1 MKDEEMMAVVEDGIK
16 QVSDKVNENYQVIIN
31 GGEVSTPVLDDVFEN
46 MKEAGTVAVVATDI
60 FTLPL
65 VEIEKAMDDS
75 ENETYSFM
83 NEGQKKKVKKL
94 MQAVVSECQTVY
106 TSTVPNFDELKE
118 NIRKLANGKHEAKEE
133 QS

>member
-1 MKDEEMMAVVEDGIK
+1 MESYSRKYEYMGYTIKHSSFHQKWEVVQKSHHG
-16 QVSDKVNENYQVIIN
+16 
-31 GGEVSTPVLDDVFEN
+31 
-46 MKEAGTVAVVATDI
+46 EAGTVAVVATDI

-83 NEGQKKKVKKL
+83 DEGQKKEVKKL

>member
-16 QVSDKVNENYQVIIN
+16 QVSDKVNEKYQVIIN

-60 FTLPL
+60 FALPL
-65 VEIEKAMDDS
+65 IEIENAMNDS
-75 ENETYSFM
+75 ENKTYSFM
-83 NEGQKKKVKKL
+83 DEDQKNEVKKL
-94 MQAVVSECQTVY
+94 MQAVVSECQSVY

-118 NIRKLANGKHEAKEE
+118 KIRKLANGKHEAKEE

>member
-1 MKDEEMMAVVEDGIK
+1 
-16 QVSDKVNENYQVIIN
+16 
-31 GGEVSTPVLDDVFEN
+31 

-60 FTLPL
+60 FALPL
-65 VEIEKAMDDS
+65 VAIEEALDDS
-75 ENETYSFM
+75 ENKTYSFM
-83 NEGQKKKVKKL
+83 SDDQKNNVKKL
-94 MQAVVSECQTVY
+94 MQAVVSECQSVY

>member
-16 QVSDKVNENYQVIIN
+16 QVSDKVNEKYQVIIN

-60 FTLPL
+60 FALPL
-65 VEIEKAMDDS
+65 VAIEKALDD
-75 ENETYSFM
+75 EKDKTYSFL
-83 NEGQKKKVKKL
+83 NKQQKKKVKKL
-94 MQAVVSECQTVY
+94 MQAVVSECQSVY

-118 NIRKLANGKHEAKEE
+118 KIRKLANGKHEAKEE

>member
-1 MKDEEMMAVVEDGIK
+1 M
-16 QVSDKVNENYQVIIN
+16 
-31 GGEVSTPVLDDVFEN
+31 
-46 MKEAGTVAVVATDI
+46 ATDI

>member
-16 QVSDKVNENYQVIIN
+16 QVSDKVNEKYQVIIN

-46 MKEAGTVAVVATDI
+46 MKEAGTVAVVPTDI

>member
-16 QVSDKVNENYQVIIN
+16 QVSDKVNEKYQVIIN

-65 VEIEKAMDDS
+65 VEIEKSMDDS
-75 ENETYSFM
+75 ENKTYSFM
-83 NEGQKKKVKKL
+83 DEGQKKKVKKL

>member
-16 QVSDKVNENYQVIIN
+16 QVSDKVNEKYQVIIN

-65 VEIEKAMDDS
+65 VESGVSLTIE
-75 ENETYSFM
+75 T
-83 NEGQKKKVKKL
+83 KVKKSL
-94 MQAVVSECQTVY
+94 IVEVNAITNNVTFVMQHLVILT
-106 TSTVPNFDELKE
+106 
-118 NIRKLANGKHEAKEE
+118 
-133 QS
+133 

>member
-16 QVSDKVNENYQVIIN
+16 QVSDKVNEKYQVILN
-31 GGEVSTPVLDDVFEN
+31 GGNFTKPALDTVFEN

-60 FTLPL
+60 FALPL
-65 VEIEKAMDDS
+65 VAIEKAMDDS

-83 NEGQKKKVKKL
+83 DEGQKKKVKKL
-94 MQAVVSECQTVY
+94 MQAVVSECQSVY

>member
-16 QVSDKVNENYQVIIN
+16 QVSDKVNEKYQVILN
-31 GGEVSTPVLDDVFEN
+31 GGNFTKPALDTVFEN

-60 FTLPL
+60 FALPL
-65 VEIEKAMDDS
+65 VAIEKALDD
-75 ENETYSFM
+75 EKDKTYSFL
-83 NEGQKKKVKKL
+83 NKQQKKKVKKL

>member
-1 MKDEEMMAVVEDGIK
+1 MAALAGNFTI
-16 QVSDKVNENYQVIIN
+16 
-31 GGEVSTPVLDDVFEN
+31 PALDTVFEN

-60 FTLPL
+60 FALPL
-65 VEIEKAMDDS
+65 VAIEKALDD
-75 ENETYSFM
+75 EKDKTYSFL
-83 NEGQKKKVKKL
+83 NKQQKKEVKKL

>member
-16 QVSDKVNENYQVIIN
+16 QVSDKVNEKYQVILN
-31 GGEVSTPVLDDVFEN
+31 GGNFTKPALDTVFEN

-60 FTLPL
+60 FALPL
-65 VEIEKAMDDS
+65 VAIEKALDD
-75 ENETYSFM
+75 EKDKTYSFL
-83 NEGQKKKVKKL
+83 NKQQKKEVKKL
-94 MQAVVSECQTVY
+94 MQAVVSECQSVY

-118 NIRKLANGKHEAKEE
+118 KIRKLANGKHEAKEE

>member
-16 QVSDKVNENYQVIIN
+16 QVSDKVNEKYQVILN
-31 GGEVSTPVLDDVFEN
+31 GGNFTKPALDTVFEN

-60 FTLPL
+60 FALPL
-65 VEIEKAMDDS
+65 VAIEKALDD
-75 ENETYSFM
+75 EKDKTYSFL
-83 NEGQKKKVKKL
+83 NKQQKKEVKKL
-94 MQAVVSECQTVY
+94 MQAVVSECQSVY

>member
-16 QVSDKVNENYQVIIN
+16 QVSDKVNEKYQVIIN

-60 FTLPL
+60 FALPL
-65 VEIEKAMDDS
+65 IEIENAMNDS
-75 ENETYSFM
+75 ENKTYSFM
-83 NEGQKKKVKKL
+83 DEDQKNEVKKL
-94 MQAVVSECQTVY
+94 MQAVVSECQSVY

-118 NIRKLANGKHEAKEE
+118 NIRKLANGKHDAKEE

>member
-16 QVSDKVNENYQVIIN
+16 QVSDKVNEKYQVIIN

-65 VEIEKAMDDS
+65 VEIENAMDDS

>member
-16 QVSDKVNENYQVIIN
+16 QVSDKVNEKYQVIIN

-65 VEIEKAMDDS
+65 GEIEKAMDDS

-94 MQAVVSECQTVY
+94 MQAVLSECQTVY

>member
-16 QVSDKVNENYQVIIN
+16 QVSDKVNEKYQVIIN

-60 FTLPL
+60 FALPL
-65 VEIEKAMDDS
+65 IEIENAMNDS
-75 ENETYSFM
+75 ENKTYSFM
-83 NEGQKKKVKKL
+83 DEDQKNEVKKL
-94 MQAVVSECQTVY
+94 MQAVVSECQSVY

>member
-16 QVSDKVNENYQVIIN
+16 QVSDKVNEKYQLIIN

-60 FTLPL
+60 FALPL
-65 VEIEKAMDDS
+65 VAIEKALDD
-75 ENETYSFM
+75 EKDKTYSFL
-83 NEGQKKKVKKL
+83 NKQQKKEVKKL
-94 MQAVVSECQTVY
+94 MQAVVSECQSVY

>member
-16 QVSDKVNENYQVIIN
+16 QVSDKVNEKYQIILK
-31 GGEVSTPVLDDVFEN
+31 GGSFSKPALDNIFDD

-60 FTLPL
+60 FALPL
-65 VEIEKAMDDS
+65 VAIEEALDDS
-75 ENETYSFM
+75 ENKTYSFM
-83 NEGQKKKVKKL
+83 SDDQKNNVKKL
-94 MQAVVSECQTVY
+94 MQAVVSECQSVY